1 MTAMMNKKQKHDG
14 QTRLVLL
21 LLALLFCPKLW
32 GQDSFSDGLQMLEIE
47 GRMLGFYNQLSDI
60 SGRIPKATADELVEA
75 GQQVTAIDTKWNA
88 YYQLRQA
95 EIAADDSLLQIVAD
109 YQLIRQ
115 SVLDS
120 IAGRKHYYDSQKSF
134 SDAEAFICSQ
144 DTAYERLYKTAFE
157 YSLVKSLAPELD
169 KVKGKEQLLFAEVQ
183 SRYENAKALQE
194 EFGELKPRFL
204 KMEELY
210 IGLKNTSEKI
220 QALEFKPWFDRIK
233 DYLYSLAAVAL
244 ILMFANMVQA
254 KIKAFKQA
262 RENAKKFR
270 QMMNQEED
278 DYPTI

>member
-1 MTAMMNKKQKHDG
+1 MTAMKDRRRKHDG
-14 QTRLVLL
+14 RTWLAALLLVL
-21 LLALLFCPKLW
+21 ALCPNLR
-32 GQDSFSDGLQMLEIE
+32 GQNGFADGLQLLEIE
-47 GRMLGFYNQLSDI
+47 GRMLGFYDQLSDI
-60 SGRIPKATADELVEA
+60 SDRIHRATADELVEA

-120 IAGRKHYYDSQKSF
+120 IAGRKHYFDSQKSF
-134 SDAEAFICSQ
+134 SEAEAFICSQ

-194 EFGELKPRFL
+194 EFGELQLRFL
-204 KMEELY
+204 KVEEKY

-233 DYLYSLAAVAL
+233 DYLYGLAAVAL

-254 KIKAFKQA
+254 KIKALKQA
-262 RENAKKFR
+262 RENAKKLR
-270 QMMNQEED
+270 QMMNKDED